1 LLNALDYMNSQQRLT
16 IMILEDNRAD
26 VLLLK
31 EALHKAEMEF
41 IPIIFADGESAF
53 RYIDEAGTE
62 IKPLPDLAILDLN
75 VPKRDGSEV
84 LAQIRRHSAW
94 RQIPVVIFS
103 SSTKR
108 VMLDRAAQ
116 ADCYITK
123 PAELAEFLQIGEE
136 IRNCVEA
143 VRATR
148 TLLSTME
155 IAGRQQL
162 DDLLTCSE
170 PATAS
175 VEKHVIARSRQKGD

>member
-1 LLNALDYMNSQQRLT
+1 MSSQQRLT

-41 IPIIFADGESAF
+41 TPIIFADGESAF
-53 RYIDEAGTE
+53 SYIDEAGTE
-62 IKPLPDLAILDLN
+62 IKPLPDVAILDLN

-84 LAQIRRHSAW
+84 LAQIRRHPGW
-94 RQIPVVIFS
+94 RHIPVVIFS

-123 PAELAEFLQIGEE
+123 PTELAEFLQIGKE
-136 IRNCVEA
+136 IRTCVEA

-170 PATAS
+170 PVTAS